1 MPRASRPQHF
11 RPSDVIRIS
20 ANGKGRTGR
29 RAVVV
34 SREVFDATTKVF
46 FRGLV
51 KSSNGEHISETV
63 EGFTSLSSLILH
75 AIEGVWE
82 GELAAGSP
90 GRTVMYNDQAFVASE
105 PRPARKRTQKGE
117 ANVPTRTAGKGKTK
131 PAAKKVAKPAANA
144 RAERATE
151 AALDRDAAKVV
162 KMRDTQGKAW
172 GDIAEALDI
181 APSRLRALYNRGG
194 GAPTATKGAAKS
206 KPKAK
211 PAARGGAKAK
221 TGAAKPAA
229 RGRGKRN
236 PS

>member
-1 MPRASRPQHF
+1 MPRASLPQYF

-34 SREVFDATTKVF
+34 SREAFDATAKVF
-46 FRGLV
+46 YRGLV
-51 KSSNGEHISETV
+51 KSSNGEHVSDSV
-63 EGFTSLSSLILH
+63 DGFTSLSNLILH

-82 GELAAGSP
+82 GELAPGSP
-90 GRTVMYNDQAFVASE
+90 GRTVMYNDQAYVSPE

-117 ANVPTRTAGKGKTK
+117 PQMATRTAGKGK
-131 PAAKKVAKPAANA
+131 AKPAAA
-144 RAERATE
+144 KRGAAKKAPATERATE
-151 AALDRDAAKVV
+151 AQLDRDSAKVV

-194 GAPTATKGAAKS
+194 GTPTATKGTPAKAAKG
-206 KPKAK
+206 KAK
-211 PAARGGAKAK
+211 PAARGAKGS
-221 TGAAKPAA
+221 TKPAA